1 MRIYPPIPLRWQ
13 FSKWTDTLVR
23 TTAAAV
29 LHGRQPRQISFT
41 ATCQHLFGTW
51 AVLCLNQLSAQA
63 RTPRAQTPPPPLPA
77 DARTSAKTQTTP
89 GNHNPLP

>member
-63 RTPRAQTPPPPLPA
+63 ALGLCQTLPCSNA
-77 DARTSAKTQTTP
+77 AATATR
-89 GNHNPLP
+89 